1 MAQQERAVRTRR
13 AVLEAAA
20 TVFAEHGYAAAT
32 VADILKLAGLTKGAL
47 YFHFPSKEA
56 LAQGILEAQVPQQL
70 IPQELKL
77 QEWVDAGMTLAHQL
91 PRDPVLRAG
100 ARLSAEYTGDE
111 QHGSAFPA
119 WIAFSASLLDQAK
132 RNGEV
137 LGHVEPTETAE
148 CLLGSFHG
156 VQLFSQLQSNWADIE
171 QRASVLFRHVLP
183 AIAVPSALV
192 RLDTAPD
199 RGARVVAELKAM
211 AAEQDGLV
219 PLAG

>member
-32 VADILKLAGLTKGAL
+32 VADILKVAGLTKGAL

-56 LAQGILEAQVPQQL
+56 LARGILEAQVPQQL
-70 IPQELKL
+70 VPQQLKL

-100 ARLSAEYTGDE
+100 ARLSAESTGNE
-111 QHGSAFPA
+111 QHGSAFPT
-119 WIAFSASLLDQAK
+119 WIAFSASLLEEAK

-137 LGHVEPTETAE
+137 LGHIVPAETAE
-148 CLLGSFHG
+148 CVLGSFHG
-156 VQLFSQLQSNWADIE
+156 VQLLSQLQTNWADIE
-171 QRASVLFRHVLP
+171 QRASALFRHVLP
-183 AIAVPSALV
+183 AVAVPSALV

-199 RGARVVAELKAM
+199 RGARVVAELRAM
-211 AAEQDGLV
+211 TERQDGLAS
-219 PLAG
+219 LSS